1 VDLLGFQI
9 DQFKVFALV
18 LIRITTF
25 ILMVPVFGS
34 RMIPSVVKVSFAVM
48 FALILTPLVKAPATG
63 LPDDPLRFG
72 ILAAGEIM
80 VGMVCGFILFL
91 VFIGV
96 QLAGEIVDM
105 QVGFGVANVIHPG
118 FETQVPLIGFFQ
130 FLLSTLFF
138 LTLDGHLRMIE
149 LLAFSFDKV
158 PVGGFRYDP
167 ALLALISKSFGDMF
181 GLAVRVAAPALGA
194 LLLTM
199 VSLGVIGRVV
209 PQINLLIVG
218 FPLTIAVGLAMIAVS
233 IEIFFAVLQGT
244 FDRMWHDIVV
254 VLDHM

>member
-1 VDLLGFQI
+1 
-9 DQFKVFALV
+9 
-18 LIRITTF
+18 
-25 ILMVPVFGS
+25 
-34 RMIPSVVKVSFAVM
+34 
-48 FALILTPLVKAPATG
+48 
-63 LPDDPLRFG
+63 
-72 ILAAGEIM
+72 
-80 VGMVCGFILFL
+80 
-91 VFIGV
+91 
-96 QLAGEIVDM
+96 
-105 QVGFGVANVIHPG
+105 
-118 FETQVPLIGFFQ
+118 
-130 FLLSTLFF
+130 
-138 LTLDGHLRMIE
+138 
-149 LLAFSFDKV
+149 V

-233 IEIFFAVLQGT
+233 IEIFFVVLQGT